1 MHRRL
6 AQLVRDVHLTA
17 QVDSDVTALLT
28 RYGDTNTVRHC
39 QHVAAEAERLAA
51 QFGADPARAH
61 IAGWLH
67 DVSAVFPVAQRVSVA
82 RGLGLE
88 ILPEEEIAPMLL
100 HQKISA
106 AIARHVFGIGDE
118 AVLSAVECH
127 TTLKAGASLLDK
139 VVFVADKVAWDQ
151 SGVPP
156 YLPEITRALE
166 RSLDEAVLC
175 YLEYLWQKRADL
187 AAVHPWF
194 VQAYRAF
201 QDAAQAPRVWQKT
214 E

>member
-1 MHRRL
+1 MHRLL
-6 AQLVRDVHLTA
+6 AQLVRDVHLTG
-17 QVDSDVTALLT
+17 QVDSDVMALLT
-28 RYGDTNTVRHC
+28 HFGHTNTVRHC
-39 QHVAAEAERLAA
+39 RRVAAEAERLAA
-51 QFGADPARAH
+51 QFGADPVHAH
-61 IAGWLH
+61 IASWLH

-82 RGLGLE
+82 RELGLE
-88 ILPEEEIAPMLL
+88 ILAEEEIAPMLL

-106 AIARHVFGIGDE
+106 ALARHVFGIEDE

-175 YLEYLWQKRADL
+175 YLEYLWQRRADL

-194 VQAYRAF
+194 VRAYHEMQRPA
-201 QDAAQAPRVWQKT
+201 
-214 E
+214 